1 MQNKIFPILSGRT
14 LSGVEVQTPAIL
26 LKKTTFISVGFQINE
41 QPVIDYWSKTLVS
54 RFSKNLNFNY
64 LEFPIVSPKQ
74 APNKYIQQFIDNQ
87 MRASISSNLH
97 SNVVT
102 IYEDYSL
109 VLSKFGKTNY
119 DGPYFFTTNSSGEI
133 LAFAN
138 DSNKRNLDIEQ
149 FGLIINEELSN
160 YHPKEGLK

>member
-1 MQNKIFPILSGRT
+1 MKNKLFPVLSGRT
-14 LSGVEVQTPAIL
+14 LSGVEVQTPEIL
-26 LKKTTFISVGFQINE
+26 LKKTTFISVGFQIDE
-41 QPVIDYWSKTLVS
+41 QIIIDYWSKNLVS
-54 RFSKNLNFNY
+54 RFNKNPNFNY

-87 MRASISSNLH
+87 MRASIPVSIH

-109 VLSKFGKTNY
+109 VLSKFGKYNY
-119 DGPYFFTTNSSGEI
+119 DGPYFFITNSSGET

-138 DSNKRNLDIEQ
+138 DSDKRNLDIEQ
-149 FGLIINEELSN
+149 FGLIINEDLSN
-160 YHPKEGLK
+160 YR

>member
-1 MQNKIFPILSGRT
+1 MKSKIFPFLSGKT
-14 LSGVEVQTPAIL
+14 LSGIEVQTPEIL
-26 LKKTTFISVGFQINE
+26 LNKITFISIGFQIDE
-41 QPVIDYWSKTLVS
+41 QSTIDYWSKKIVS
-54 RFSKNLNFNY
+54 RFNQNPNFNY

-109 VLSKFGKTNY
+109 VLSKFGKINY
-119 DGPYFFTTNSSGEI
+119 DGPYFLITNPYGEM
-133 LAFAN
+133 LSFSKDTN
-138 DSNKRNLDIEQ
+138 ERNLDIEQ
-149 FGLIINEELSN
+149 FGYTIAEELGN
-160 YHPKEGLK
+160 NR